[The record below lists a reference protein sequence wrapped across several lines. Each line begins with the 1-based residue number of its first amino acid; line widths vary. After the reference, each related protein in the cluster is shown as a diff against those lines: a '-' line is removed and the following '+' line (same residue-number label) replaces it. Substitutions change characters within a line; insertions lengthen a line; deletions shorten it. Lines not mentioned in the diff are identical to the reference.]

1 MSDTI
6 VVTGASRGIGRAT
19 ALAFAQR
26 GFDVALLA
34 RSAADLEAVAQACR
48 ELGVAAHAHPCD
60 VADPDSVQ
68 AASNAIKQACGAP
81 RAVVNNAGVVHR
93 APLVETSVAEWRKVV
108 SINLDATFYV
118 TRSLLESMLA
128 AGRGRVV
135 NVASISATFGTA
147 KHVSYCASK
156 WGVVGFTKAL
166 AEELRGTGLQT
177 LSVLPGST
185 DTQMLEGSGFPPQMQ
200 PEEVAAV
207 IVYAAL
213 DAPAAMNGA
222 SLDVFGP

>member
-1 MSDTI
+1 MSDVAVI
-6 VVTGASRGIGRAT
+6 TGASRGIGRAT
-19 ALAFAQR
+19 ALAFALR
-26 GFDVALLA
+26 GIDVALLA
-34 RSAADLEAVAQACR
+34 RDAVALEDVANACR
-48 ELGVAAHAHPCD
+48 ALGVRATTYAGDVTDVDHVHAAG
-60 VADPDSVQ
+60 
-68 AASNAIKQACGAP
+68 NAIEQAHGAP
-81 RAVVNNAGVVHR
+81 RVVVNNAGIVHR
-93 APLVETSVAEWRKVV
+93 APLVSTSVAEWRAV
-108 SINLDATFYV
+108 IATNLDATFYV
-118 TRSLLESMLA
+118 TRSFLESMLA
-128 AGRGRVV
+128 QKRGRIV

-166 AEELRGTGLQT
+166 AEELRDTGLQT

-185 DTQMLEGSGFPPQMQ
+185 DTAMLAGSGFPPQMQ
-200 PEEVAAV
+200 PEEVAQV

>member
-1 MSDTI
+1 MSGTI
-6 VVTGASRGIGRAT
+6 VITGASRGIGRAT
-19 ALAFAQR
+19 ALAFADR

-34 RSAADLEAVAQACR
+34 RSAVDLEAVAASCR
-48 ELGVAAHAHPCD
+48 ERGVAAHVHSCD
-60 VADPDSVQ
+60 VADPDAVQ
-68 AASNAIKQACGAP
+68 ASCRAILRSCGAP

-93 APLVETSVAEWRKVV
+93 AALVNTSVAEWRHVV

-118 TRSLLESMLA
+118 TRSLLEAMIA
-128 AGRGRVV
+128 AGSGRVV

-166 AEELRGTGLQT
+166 AEELRTTGLQA

-185 DTQMLEGSGFPPQMQ
+185 DTQMLAGSGFPVQMQ